1 MSDMADTSEC
11 LASETISSDG
21 REIFE
26 LLQFRGR
33 KSLAQNGEVI
43 PLRANISNP

>member
-1 MSDMADTSEC
+1 MADTSQC
-11 LASETISSDG
+11 FASETISSDG